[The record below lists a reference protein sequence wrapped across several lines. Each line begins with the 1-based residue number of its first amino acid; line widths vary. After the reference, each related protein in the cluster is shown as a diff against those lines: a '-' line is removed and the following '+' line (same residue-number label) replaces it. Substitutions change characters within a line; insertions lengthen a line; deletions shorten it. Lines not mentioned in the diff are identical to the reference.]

1 MIGFSCHGL
10 STTSEKT
17 LAGYC
22 RFLLLQS
29 KFFPNIADNERRHE
43 NEDHHAQF
51 APARHARESR
61 GLFFFSPARSHF
73 FSDQPERALNHRN
86 HDPVPVWTGVCV
98 RSSPSDWQPK
108 SPANRQSLMLSRQ
121 RSTDGRRMPDVAE
134 RRKP

>member
-61 GLFFFSPARSHF
+61 GLFFSH
-73 FSDQPERALNHRN
+73 PRAVTSSLISLNA
-86 HDPVPVWTGVCV
+86 
-98 RSSPSDWQPK
+98 PSIIGTMTLYP
-108 SPANRQSLMLSRQ
+108 SGLECAY
-121 RSTDGRRMPDVAE
+121 GRRHQIGSRSLRQPGS
-134 RRKP
+134 R